1 MPAEGEAVAWEPQI
15 HLHYGDVADPTGI
28 LNLIARIRPDEIYH
42 LAAQSH
48 VAVSFESPEL
58 TADVTGLGTLRILE
72 AIRHLGLQDTTRFY
86 QASTSELFGSSPPP
100 QSEATPFA
108 PRSPYAVAKLYA
120 YWTTANYREAF
131 GIHASNGILF
141 NHESP
146 RRGGTFVTRKISRAV
161 ADIHHGRLSE
171 LHLGNLDAIRDW
183 GHAKDYVDAMWR
195 MTVADKPG
203 DFVIATGEGHTVRE
217 FVDAA
222 FAVIGTT
229 IEWRGKGLEEV
240 GVDASS
246 GTVRVRIDPRYY
258 RPLEVDRLI
267 GDPSKA
273 KAELGWSPSIT
284 FPDLVREMVTR

>member
-1 MPAEGEAVAWEPQI
+1 M
-15 HLHYGDVADPTGI
+15 
-28 LNLIARIRPDEIYH
+28 
-42 LAAQSH
+42 
-48 VAVSFESPEL
+48 
-58 TADVTGLGTLRILE
+58 
-72 AIRHLGLQDTTRFY
+72 
-86 QASTSELFGSSPPP
+86 
-100 QSEATPFA
+100 
-108 PRSPYAVAKLYA
+108 AKLYA

-284 FPDLVREMVTR
+284 FPDLVREMVTHDISGLSRGDPYPGAP